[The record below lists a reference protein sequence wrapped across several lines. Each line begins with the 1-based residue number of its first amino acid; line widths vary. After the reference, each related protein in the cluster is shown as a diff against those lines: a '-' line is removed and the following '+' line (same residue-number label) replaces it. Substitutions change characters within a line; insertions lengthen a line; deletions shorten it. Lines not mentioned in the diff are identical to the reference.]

1 MSRLIYI
8 DTNVY
13 LDLIENRT
21 DRFRPLGEIAG
32 QLIQRALDC
41 EFTIIISSV
50 VVDEIKYNGY
60 YKDFLVLFNDLKD
73 KNKII
78 YTEETYK
85 DRVYADELKNLRRTP
100 FKDTCHTV
108 IAARMKAEV
117 LITRNLKDFQNFL
130 DIIEIISPDFI

>member
-1 MSRLIYI
+1 MSKLIYV

-13 LDLIENRT
+13 LDLFE
-21 DRFRPLGEIAG
+21 DRQDKFRSFGEVSR
-32 QLIQRALDC
+32 QLFRRALGC
-41 EFTIIISSV
+41 EFNIVVSSV

-60 YKDFLVLFNDLKD
+60 YKDFLVLFDDLKD